1 MNARKIIIDT
11 DPAIG
16 IPGTDADDPIAIM
29 LALQDPRLDLL
40 AITTVFGNCPPIKD
54 RVVRKAVSRYPRW
67 KIHTVVSTP
76 VS

>member
-1 MNARKIIIDT
+1 VNARKIIIDT

-40 AITTVFGNCPPIKD
+40 AITTVFGNC
-54 RVVRKAVSRYPRW
+54 RQRWVRAVPHVFCR
-67 KIHTVVSTP
+67 
-76 VS
+76 